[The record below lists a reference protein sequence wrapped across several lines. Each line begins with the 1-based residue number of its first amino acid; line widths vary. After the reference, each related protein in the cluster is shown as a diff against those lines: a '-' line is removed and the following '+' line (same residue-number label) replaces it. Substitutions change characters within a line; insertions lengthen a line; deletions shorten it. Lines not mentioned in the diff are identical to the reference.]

1 MSTRKKKG
9 RVARR
14 KRNKNGARDRRE
26 RDTDDRKHGARKDAR
41 RIVWRVGSEYVVPK
55 RAGDVSGRRE
65 RRLIR
70 RYERKAAIGECDEG
84 YGRMIG
90 MVRWGRGRRAKGRY
104 VALHHHLASRPPC
117 ELWGMA
123 AFPPRLSPL

>member
-70 RYERKAAIGECDEG
+70 RYERKAAIGERDEG